1 MTDGWRVG
9 LLGLGAYVPERVME
23 NAEWAE
29 WVETSDEWIRER
41 TGIERRRVLAEDES
55 TVDLAL
61 AAARVAL
68 ADAGLE
74 AGDLDEIIVATDTPE
89 VYIPDTASILQH
101 RLGAGEVPAY
111 DLGAS
116 GCAGFLQAL
125 SVARS
130 RVVDPD
136 EPDRG
141 RRVLVVGV
149 EALTRLMNWRD
160 RSTCVLFGDAAG
172 AAVVGRLDDVS
183 VGGGAV
189 TDGGAASGGTGV
201 QSEVFAGAEILAAT
215 AGTDG
220 SKAGI
225 LGLETGGTRRPFSLE
240 AAQAGAQHDIVMHGR
255 EVFREAVRRMSAASR
270 HVLERTGHTVDDLA
284 LVVPHQANLRIL
296 NAVASQLDVPAEKL
310 YVNVQEYGNTGSAS
324 VPLALWEAREKG
336 LLHPGDLVLLTAF
349 GAGFHW
355 AATLLRYG

>member
-1 MTDGWRVG
+1 MSEQPRRVG
-9 LLGLGAYVPERVME
+9 LLGLGAHVPERVME
-23 NAEWAE
+23 NAEWSE
-29 WVETSDEWIRER
+29 WVDTSDEWIRER
-41 TGIERRRVLAEDES
+41 TGIERRRVIGDDES
-55 TVDLAL
+55 TIDLAL
-61 AAARVAL
+61 PAARRAL

-74 AGDLDEIIVATDTPE
+74 AGEIDEIVVATDTPE
-89 VYIPDTASILQH
+89 VYLPDTAAILQH
-101 RLGAGEVPAY
+101 RLGAGEVPSY

-130 RVVDPD
+130 RVLAPD
-136 EPDRG
+136 ALGAGEDRRG
-141 RRVLVVGV
+141 RRILVVGV
-149 EALTRLMNWRD
+149 EALTRLMDWRD

-172 AAVVGRLDDVS
+172 AAVVGELE
-183 VGGGAV
+183 GGAGNAPG
-189 TDGGAASGGTGV
+189 DGRR
-201 QSEVFAGAEILAAT
+201 AEIVTAT

-240 AAQAGAQHDIVMHGR
+240 AAQAGAQHDIVMNGR

-270 HVLERTGHTVDDLA
+270 KVLDAAGHTVEDLA
-284 LVVPHQANLRIL
+284 LVVPHQANLRIVS
-296 NAVASQLDVPAEKL
+296 AVASQLGVGMERV

-324 VPLALWEAREKG
+324 VPLALWEARENG
-336 LLHPGDLVLLTAF
+336 RIAAGDLVLLTAF

-355 AATLLRYG
+355 AATLLRF